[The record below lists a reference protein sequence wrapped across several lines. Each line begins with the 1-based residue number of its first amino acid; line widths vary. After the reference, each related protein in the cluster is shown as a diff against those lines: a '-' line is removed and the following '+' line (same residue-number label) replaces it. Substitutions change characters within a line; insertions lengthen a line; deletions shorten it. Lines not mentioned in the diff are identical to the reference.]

1 MAHTEV
7 LLLKPLENLGAE
19 GDQIKVRA
27 GYARN
32 YLFPQKLAVPLT
44 QANRKHIEVLKK
56 RRADR
61 EVQELQGAQDLAKK
75 LEKVSLAFAVKTGE
89 GGKMFGAIT
98 ATDLHKKLEEAG
110 ILVDKRKIHLHTP
123 VKTLGKHETKIKL
136 HPEITVDITFD
147 VVSEN
152 PIEPTAEEKAAA
164 AAAAAEDGKP
174 RRTEKRS
181 TRSKTH
187 ATEKPEAA
195 SDPAASE
202 KPERRERHERHERPH
217 RAPREKKPARAEKPE
232 TPKAEK

>member
-19 GDQIKVRA
+19 GDQVKVRA

-32 YLFPQKLAVPLT
+32 FLYPQKLAVPLT
-44 QANRKHIEVLKK
+44 QANRKHVESLKK
-56 RRADR
+56 RRAER
-61 EVQELQGAQDLAKK
+61 EVKELEGAQELARK

-98 ATDLHKKLEEAG
+98 STDLHKKLEEAG
-110 ILVDKRKIHLHTP
+110 ILIDKRRIYLHTP

-136 HPEITVDITFD
+136 HNEITVDISFD

-152 PIEPTAEEKAAA
+152 PIEPTKEELAA
-164 AAAAAEDGKP
+164 AAAAAEEGKP

-187 ATEKPEAA
+187 AAEKADAGHAAESAEKTEKH
-195 SDPAASE
+195 E
-202 KPERRERHERHERPH
+202 KHE
-217 RAPREKKPARAEKPE
+217 KPARAKRPAK
-232 TPKAEK
+232 TDKAEKTE

>member
-19 GDQIKVRA
+19 GDQVKVRA

-32 YLFPQKLAVPLT
+32 YLYPQKLAVPLT
-44 QANRKHIEVLKK
+44 QANRKHVESLKK
-56 RRADR
+56 RRAER

-98 ATDLHKKLEEAG
+98 AADLHKKLEESG
-110 ILVDKRKIHLHTP
+110 ILIDKRKIHLHTP
-123 VKTLGKHETKIKL
+123 IKTLGKHETKIKI
-136 HPEITVDITFD
+136 HSEITVDISFD

-164 AAAAAEDGKP
+164 AAAEEGKP

-187 ATEKPEAA
+187 SAEKAETEAA
-195 SDPAASE
+195 AEKEEKSD
-202 KPERRERHERHERPH
+202 KPV
-217 RAPREKKPARAEKPE
+217 RAKKPAKTEKSE
-232 TPKAEK
+232 